1 MDKLLQSTILRNG
14 AILGLISVL
23 TFVAGAVTGLM
34 DFSSIMSSI
43 VFGLLSLLIMIV
55 VIIYGVNEY
64 RNELNNR
71 LTFNQA
77 FIAAFGIALVGNI
90 IATAGQYIYTNLI
103 DPTFY
108 DTMAEQMTAMME
120 KYNTPESAMQQAVEQ
135 IRNSGS
141 IAVMAK
147 NLLSLSIFMAIVSL
161 IIAAI
166 MKKQPDNPFDDKII
180 DKL

>member
-23 TFVAGAVTGLM
+23 TFVAGVVTGLM
-34 DFSSIMSSI
+34 DFSSIMSSVI
-43 VFGLLSLLIMIV
+43 FMLLSISITIGF
-55 VIIYGVNEY
+55 IIYGVSEY
-64 RNELNNR
+64 RSELNNR

-77 FIAAFGIALVGNI
+77 FIAAFGIALAGNI
-90 IATAGQYIYTNLI
+90 IGTMGQYVYTNFI

-120 KYNTPESAMQQAVEQ
+120 KYNTPENAIQQAVEQ
-135 IRNSGS
+135 IKNSGS
-141 IAVMAK
+141 IGVMAK
-147 NLLSLSIFMAIVSL
+147 NLLGLSTFMAIVSL
-161 IIAAI
+161 IIAAV